1 MFLLRIQILL
11 RHLFFLKAN
20 IISCLQDNGQH
31 FPTTNVPLVNKLK
44 TKTKIKTEKQKEKE
58 IEKKKFLP
66 TIPLVMVPSE
76 PHLASRH
83 HDMSGQG
90 SLNLASLIVR

>member
-58 IEKKKFLP
+58 IEKKSSYQQFHWLWSPANP
-66 TIPLVMVPSE
+66 T
-76 PHLASRH
+76 
-83 HDMSGQG
+83 
-90 SLNLASLIVR
+90 